1 MDTGEKE
8 EQVQGGGDGAELYLS
23 VLLVGSCVQST
34 GQLGGEGWPCPKQI
48 TSQRQLD
55 QLCPQPW
62 PLKAV
67 WSQRVHA
74 VKRRHSHPTHTRAH
88 THKAATAYLEIFQ
101 LLLLEGIH
109 GLCQVVGGTVSVHR
123 GPLCTGLR
131 LASGSQE
138 VEGVTGQSWPLDTYY
153 SGLVSVFFGGSF
165 SCLMGSLGN
174 LVIEGMIRQDRG
186 KRVVTSQTDLPHS
199 CVTS

>member
-1 MDTGEKE
+1 MALPQADN
-8 EQVQGGGDGAELYLS
+8 LS
-23 VLLVGSCVQST
+23 AAAGSTLPTALATEGCVVTTRTCCQT
-34 GQLGGEGWPCPKQI
+34 QAFTPHPHTC
-48 TSQRQLD
+48 T
-55 QLCPQPW
+55 
-62 PLKAV
+62 
-67 WSQRVHA
+67 
-74 VKRRHSHPTHTRAH
+74 HS
-88 THKAATAYLEIFQ
+88 HKAATAYLEIFQ

-138 VEGVTGQSWPLDTYY
+138 VEGVTGQPWPLDTYY

-165 SCLMGSLGN
+165 SCPMGSLGN

-186 KRVVTSQTDLPHS
+186 KRVGTSQTDLPHS